1 MGTTWVDGVVAAI
14 KWSTVGDKPVL
25 QNMATLRLI
34 EVEQETAKDAT
45 VLLTEAKQYVMR
57 SLEVNDQDQFPF
69 YQLARIAVKE
79 KDKGAALGYI
89 REGRT
94 RQGAVKEKS
103 WAAVESAAEA
113 L

>member
-1 MGTTWVDGVVAAI
+1 
-14 KWSTVGDKPVL
+14 
-25 QNMATLRLI
+25 
-34 EVEQETAKDAT
+34 
-45 VLLTEAKQYVMR
+45 VLLTEAKQYVTR
-57 SLEVNDQDQFPF
+57 SLEVNDQDQFRF
-69 YQLARIAVKE
+69 YQPARIAVKE
-79 KDKGAALGYI
+79 KDKAAALGHI